1 MYLCYKLVNVIKV
14 FTTSSSPDRAGNDL
28 TNQYDAWLSNLG
40 YKIEIISI
48 HSNSNKYGWMLVIQY
63 KKI

>member
-1 MYLCYKLVNVIKV
+1 MIKV
-14 FTTSSSPDRAGNDL
+14 FTTSASPDRAGNDL

-63 KKI
+63 KQI